1 MSKIYTFFIII
12 LASTS
17 VCFAQSQLT
26 VNTSGGESDSYEIIS
41 IKEMKIAKDVVSVQ
55 SITLANTEISL
66 MAGSV
71 HQVEYNI
78 VPEDATNKNVTWT
91 SSNSSVAT
99 VNEFGLITAVAEG
112 SATIT
117 AETEDGNRSDD
128 INVTVT
134 PLTSVEILEN
144 DIKIYPNPVQNVL
157 QLDMGDIN
165 RYEIIVSDMSGNIL
179 LSQFDQNQID
189 VSQFA
194 SGNYFLTLVINNQYY
209 NYKIIKN

>member
-1 MSKIYTFFIII
+1 
-12 LASTS
+12 
-17 VCFAQSQLT
+17 
-26 VNTSGGESDSYEIIS
+26 
-41 IKEMKIAKDVVSVQ
+41 
-55 SITLANTEISL
+55 
-66 MAGSV
+66 MA
-71 HQVEYNI
+71 
-78 VPEDATNKNVTWT
+78 T
-91 SSNSSVAT
+91 
-99 VNEFGLITAVAEG
+99 
-112 SATIT
+112 
-117 AETEDGNRSDD
+117 
-128 INVTVT
+128 
-134 PLTSVEILEN
+134 EN